1 MVALDP
7 FASSQ
12 HDRSTAIAE
21 ALANGQCL
29 TAESENEI
37 LGYVVLNYSFFGFG
51 FIPIIVVAAKH
62 RRRGV
67 GIELLREA
75 RSRCTSR
82 KLFASANLSN
92 AAAAALFQAAGF
104 VRSGVVENLDPG
116 DPEVFYFQ
124 EVQRP

>member
-62 RRRGV
+62 RRRRG
-67 GIELLREA
+67 
-75 RSRCTSR
+75 
-82 KLFASANLSN
+82 
-92 AAAAALFQAAGF
+92 
-104 VRSGVVENLDPG
+104 VENLDPG